1 MFYLSLLKAA
11 ALGVVEGVTEFLPVS
26 STGHLIIVNQWIRF
40 PEPFNASFDVI
51 VQMGAI
57 LAVVI
62 LFWNEY
68 NVFNSKEKQ
77 HVLINYRNIIV
88 AIIPA
93 IIVGATFGDVIQ
105 TYLFSVLTVS
115 IALIL
120 GALFLWYAERN
131 SSGTVHKVGSINALT
146 ALKIGLFQLL
156 SYFPGFSRSAASIG
170 GGMLSGLTREAAAQF
185 SFLLGAPTLLA
196 AGGYELLKSGFSFT
210 MQEWAVLL
218 VGCLFSFLSAYLV
231 VKPFLQFVSKRSYK
245 PFIIYRVV
253 LGALLLVMY
262 FL

>member
-57 LAVVI
+57 LAVVM

-146 ALKIGLFQLL
+146 
-156 SYFPGFSRSAASIG
+156 R
-170 GGMLSGLTREAAAQF
+170 
-185 SFLLGAPTLLA
+185 
-196 AGGYELLKSGFSFT
+196 
-210 MQEWAVLL
+210 
-218 VGCLFSFLSAYLV
+218 
-231 VKPFLQFVSKRSYK
+231 
-245 PFIIYRVV
+245 
-253 LGALLLVMY
+253 
-262 FL
+262 

>member
-1 MFYLSLLKAA
+1 MFYLSL
-11 ALGVVEGVTEFLPVS
+11 FVS

-57 LAVVI
+57 LAVVM

-146 ALKIGLFQLL
+146 ALK
-156 SYFPGFSRSAASIG
+156 RSAASIG

>member
-57 LAVVI
+57 LAVVM

-105 TYLFSVLTVS
+105 TYLFFRLDCVNCTYLGCSVPLVCREEQ
-115 IALIL
+115 
-120 GALFLWYAERN
+120 FRN
-131 SSGTVHKVGSINALT
+131 SA
-146 ALKIGLFQLL
+146 
-156 SYFPGFSRSAASIG
+156 
-170 GGMLSGLTREAAAQF
+170 
-185 SFLLGAPTLLA
+185 
-196 AGGYELLKSGFSFT
+196 
-210 MQEWAVLL
+210 
-218 VGCLFSFLSAYLV
+218 
-231 VKPFLQFVSKRSYK
+231 
-245 PFIIYRVV
+245 
-253 LGALLLVMY
+253 
-262 FL
+262 